1 MLKNLSLTL
10 KLSLLPAVALLGL
23 LLFVVYTSL
32 QLSAN
37 DTRLV
42 ALETNSFPTLEKAD
56 AVNFQFSR
64 LPGLLN
70 SAVAAGELETLDE
83 ARKVLGEIAGL
94 QQQLQPLVRANQE
107 RADELEGWRQ
117 SIGRYADNALS
128 ASEQLI
134 KGSAGFD
141 DLRPSLDRM
150 ASDLSSAQQLGATFR
165 AHAYEDFQTTLA
177 EARTGNA
184 ATTRTGYVLS
194 ALLVI
199 LVGLGAWMIIRGIMA
214 NVHGVIDSLQAIARG
229 DGDLTR
235 RVNVDSRDEIG
246 EMIQLF
252 NSFLDKLQGTIR
264 QTIDAASPLGG
275 MSKELYRLTQ
285 DATQNARSQQGHTDS
300 ISRDI
305 QTMTSSIQ
313 EVAQR
318 SQQASEGAGDASRQ
332 ADTARANIGSLST
345 SISDLGSSVLG
356 AVQAMQQLE
365 EETQQVGSVLTVIR
379 SIAEQTN
386 LLALN
391 AAIEAARAGEQGRGF
406 AVVADEVRNLAQK
419 TAASTAEIQQ
429 IIQRLQNSANGVLN
443 VMTSNGEKAQ
453 ASIQRSVE
461 ATQVLAAIAQ
471 AVRQIDELNAAIEAA
486 RAGEQGRGFAVVA
499 DEVRALAARTQDS
512 TRDIQQMIQKLQSGT
527 GQAVAVMQRG
537 AQLAAQSVEKAGTT
551 ESSLNETS
559 ASVMRINDMA
569 AQIAAACEEQSQ
581 TTEDIARN
589 ISGIRDLSNQS
600 AQSSQES
607 RDASNVLARLAANLQ
622 QQVGRFKT

>member
-23 LLFVVYTSL
+23 LLFVGYTSI

-37 DTRLV
+37 DKRLV
-42 ALETNSFPTLEKAD
+42 TLETHSFPSLEKAD
-56 AVNFQFSR
+56 AVIFQFSR

-70 SAVAAGELETLDE
+70 SAVAAGELETLGE
-83 ARKVLGEIAGL
+83 ARQVLGEIASM
-94 QQQLQPLVRANQE
+94 QQALQPLTRANAE
-107 RADELEGWRQ
+107 RTNELEQWRAA
-117 SIGRYADNALS
+117 IGRYADNALS

-150 ASDLSSAQQLGATFR
+150 ASDLKTAQDLGSVFR
-165 AHAYEDFQTTLA
+165 AHTYKDFQDTLA
-177 EARTGNA
+177 QARTDNA
-184 ATTRTGYVLS
+184 DTTRVGFILT
-194 ALLVI
+194 ALLVA
-199 LVGLGAWMIIRGIMA
+199 LVGLGAWLIIRGIMG
-214 NVHGVIDSLQAIARG
+214 NVHGVIESLQAIAKG

-252 NSFLDKLQGTIR
+252 NGFLDKLQNTIR
-264 QTIDAASPLGG
+264 QIIDAASPLGQ

-285 DATQNARSQQGHTDS
+285 EAEENAKSQQGHTDS
-300 ISRDI
+300 IGRDI

-318 SQQASEGAGDASRQ
+318 SQQASQGAGDASRQ
-332 ADTARANIGSLST
+332 AVAARTSIGALSG

-429 IIQRLQNSANGVLN
+429 IIQRLQNSANGVLD
-443 VMTSNGEKAQ
+443 VMTANGDKAQ
-453 ASIQRSVE
+453 ASIERSVE
-461 ATQVLAAIAQ
+461 ATHMLETIAT
-471 AVRQIDELNAAIEAA
+471 AVGQIDELNAGIAQLTQEQIGLSSSIQQDTQVLQQDAQATAHGADATA
-486 RAGEQGRGFAVVA
+486 RLGEQLVSTG
-499 DEVRALAARTQDS
+499 DHLRAAT
-512 TRDIQQMIQKLQSGT
+512 
-527 GQAVAVMQRG
+527 
-537 AQLAAQSVEKAGTT
+537 AQFRV
-551 ESSLNETS
+551 
-559 ASVMRINDMA
+559 
-569 AQIAAACEEQSQ
+569 
-581 TTEDIARN
+581 
-589 ISGIRDLSNQS
+589 
-600 AQSSQES
+600 
-607 RDASNVLARLAANLQ
+607 
-622 QQVGRFKT
+622 

>member
-23 LLFVVYTSL
+23 LLFVIYTSV
-32 QLSAN
+32 QLAAN
-37 DTRLV
+37 DARLDT
-42 ALETNSFPTLEKAD
+42 LENNSFPTLEKAD

-64 LPGLLN
+64 LPGMLN
-70 SAVAAGELETLDE
+70 SAVAAGELATLDE
-83 ARKVLGEIAGL
+83 ARKVLADIADL
-94 QQQLQPLVRANQE
+94 QQALQPLTRANQA
-107 RADELEGWRQ
+107 RAGELDDWRQ
-117 SIGRYADNALS
+117 AIARYADNALS

-150 ASDLSSAQQLGATFR
+150 ASDLEAAQKLGSTFR
-165 AHAYEDFQTTLA
+165 ANAYEDFQSTLGQ
-177 EARTGNA
+177 ARTDNA
-184 ATTRTGYVLS
+184 TTTRTGYILS
-194 ALLVI
+194 AVLVA
-199 LVGLGAWMIIRGIMA
+199 LVGLGALLIIRGIMG
-214 NVHGVIDSLQAIARG
+214 NVHGVIESLQAIARG

-252 NSFLDKLQGTIR
+252 NGFLDKLQGTIR
-264 QTIDAASPLGG
+264 QIIEAAGPLGG
-275 MSKELYRLTQ
+275 MSQELYRLTQ
-285 DATQNARSQQGHTDS
+285 ESKENSRSQQGHTDS
-300 ISRDI
+300 IGRDI

-318 SQQASEGAGDASRQ
+318 SQQASEGAGAASRQ
-332 ADTARANIGSLST
+332 ADTARASIGSLST

-443 VMTSNGEKAQ
+443 VMTANGDKAQ
-453 ASIQRSVE
+453 HSIERSVE
-461 ATQVLAAIAQ
+461 ATRMLESI
-471 AVRQIDELNAAIEAA
+471 
-486 RAGEQGRGFAVVA
+486 
-499 DEVRALAARTQDS
+499 
-512 TRDIQQMIQKLQSGT
+512 
-527 GQAVAVMQRG
+527 AVAVGEIDQLNAG
-537 AQLAAQSVEKAGTT
+537 IAQLTQEQIGLSSSIQQDTQVLQQDAQATAHGAEAT
-551 ESSLNETS
+551 
-559 ASVMRINDMA
+559 
-569 AQIAAACEEQSQ
+569 
-581 TTEDIARN
+581 
-589 ISGIRDLSNQS
+589 
-600 AQSSQES
+600 
-607 RDASNVLARLAANLQ
+607 ARLGEQLVSTGDHLRAATAQ
-622 QQVGRFKT
+622 FRV

>member
-23 LLFVVYTSL
+23 LLFVIYTSV
-32 QLSAN
+32 QLAAN
-37 DTRLV
+37 DARLDT
-42 ALETNSFPTLEKAD
+42 LENNSFPTLEKAD

-64 LPGLLN
+64 LPGMLN
-70 SAVAAGELETLDE
+70 SAVAAGELATLDE
-83 ARKVLGEIAGL
+83 ARKVLADITDL
-94 QQQLQPLVRANQE
+94 QQALQPLTRANQE
-107 RADELEGWRQ
+107 RAGELDDWRQ
-117 SIGRYADNALS
+117 AIARYADNALS

-150 ASDLSSAQQLGATFR
+150 ASDLEAAQKLGSTFR
-165 AHAYEDFQTTLA
+165 ANAYEDFQSTLGQ
-177 EARTGNA
+177 ARTDNA
-184 ATTRTGYVLS
+184 TTTRTGYILS
-194 ALLVI
+194 AVLVA
-199 LVGLGAWMIIRGIMA
+199 LVGLGALLIIRGIMG
-214 NVHGVIDSLQAIARG
+214 NVQGVIESLQAIARG

-252 NSFLDKLQGTIR
+252 NGFLDKLQGTIR
-264 QTIDAASPLGG
+264 QIIEAAGPLGG
-275 MSKELYRLTQ
+275 MSQELYRLTQ
-285 DATQNARSQQGHTDS
+285 ESKENSRSQQGHTDS
-300 ISRDI
+300 IGRDI

-318 SQQASEGAGDASRQ
+318 SQQASEGAGAASRQ

-443 VMTSNGEKAQ
+443 VMTANGDKAQ
-453 ASIQRSVE
+453 HSIERSVE
-461 ATQVLAAIAQ
+461 ATRMLESI
-471 AVRQIDELNAAIEAA
+471 
-486 RAGEQGRGFAVVA
+486 
-499 DEVRALAARTQDS
+499 
-512 TRDIQQMIQKLQSGT
+512 
-527 GQAVAVMQRG
+527 AVAVGQIDQLNAG
-537 AQLAAQSVEKAGTT
+537 IAQLTQEQIGLSSSIQQDTQVLQQDAQATAHGAEAT
-551 ESSLNETS
+551 
-559 ASVMRINDMA
+559 
-569 AQIAAACEEQSQ
+569 
-581 TTEDIARN
+581 
-589 ISGIRDLSNQS
+589 
-600 AQSSQES
+600 
-607 RDASNVLARLAANLQ
+607 ARLGEQLVSTGDHLRAATAQ
-622 QQVGRFKT
+622 FRV

>member
-23 LLFVVYTSL
+23 LLFVVYTSV
-32 QLSAN
+32 QLAAN
-37 DTRLV
+37 DARLDT
-42 ALETNSFPTLEKAD
+42 LENNSFPTLEKAD

-64 LPGLLN
+64 LPGMLN
-70 SAVAAGELETLDE
+70 SAVAAGELATLDE
-83 ARKVLGEIAGL
+83 ARKVLADITDL
-94 QQQLQPLVRANQE
+94 QQALQPLTRANQA
-107 RADELEGWRQ
+107 RAGELDDWRQ
-117 SIGRYADNALS
+117 AIARYADNALS

-150 ASDLSSAQQLGATFR
+150 ASDLEAAQKLGSTFR
-165 AHAYEDFQTTLA
+165 ANAYEDFQSTLGQ
-177 EARTGNA
+177 ARTDNA
-184 ATTRTGYVLS
+184 TTTRTGYILS
-194 ALLVI
+194 AVLVT
-199 LVGLGAWMIIRGIMA
+199 LVGLGALLIIRGIMG
-214 NVHGVIDSLQAIARG
+214 NVHGVIESLQAIARG

-252 NSFLDKLQGTIR
+252 NGFLDKLQGTIR
-264 QTIDAASPLGG
+264 QIIEAAGPLGG
-275 MSKELYRLTQ
+275 MSQELYRLTQ
-285 DATQNARSQQGHTDS
+285 ESKENSRSQQGHTDS
-300 ISRDI
+300 IGRDI

-318 SQQASEGAGDASRQ
+318 SQQASEGAGAASRQ

-443 VMTSNGEKAQ
+443 VMTANGDKAQ
-453 ASIQRSVE
+453 HSIERSVE
-461 ATQVLAAIAQ
+461 ATRMLESI
-471 AVRQIDELNAAIEAA
+471 
-486 RAGEQGRGFAVVA
+486 
-499 DEVRALAARTQDS
+499 
-512 TRDIQQMIQKLQSGT
+512 
-527 GQAVAVMQRG
+527 AVAVGQIDQLNAG
-537 AQLAAQSVEKAGTT
+537 IAQLTQEQIGLSSSIQQDTQVLQQDAQATAHGAEAT
-551 ESSLNETS
+551 
-559 ASVMRINDMA
+559 
-569 AQIAAACEEQSQ
+569 
-581 TTEDIARN
+581 
-589 ISGIRDLSNQS
+589 
-600 AQSSQES
+600 
-607 RDASNVLARLAANLQ
+607 ARLGEQLVSTGDHLRAATAQ
-622 QQVGRFKT
+622 FRV